1 MSFEI
6 AGGRSRAWEI
16 VDKLKR
22 FSITGNLGDSRSIV
36 THPASTTH
44 SRISAEER
52 QLVGVSEG
60 LLRLSI
66 GLEAPKDLIED
77 LAATGCFA

>member
-1 MSFEI
+1 MARLAAEP
-6 AGGRSRAWEI
+6 A
-16 VDKLKR
+16 DQLKR
-22 FSITGNLGDSRSIV
+22 FSITANLGDSRSIV

-52 QLVGVSEG
+52 ELVGVTEG

-66 GLEAPKDLIED
+66 GLESPRDLIAD
-77 LAATGCFA
+77 LAASGSFG